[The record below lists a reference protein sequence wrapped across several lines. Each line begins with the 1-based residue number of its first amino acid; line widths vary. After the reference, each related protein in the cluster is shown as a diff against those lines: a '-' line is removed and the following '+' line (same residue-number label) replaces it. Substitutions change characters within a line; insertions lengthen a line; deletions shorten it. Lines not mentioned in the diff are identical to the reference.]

1 MTRLLVGLVWLLV
14 AGTAAGAAEEVQF
27 TAADGVRVFA
37 DVYRSGDG
45 ASAPVILLFH
55 QAGGDARGE
64 YTGIATRLLA
74 NGYNVVAVDLRS
86 GGDRFGGVNRTLA
99 HLERQDYGY
108 CEVYPDL
115 HAALDYTRHAGFDGP
130 LAAWGSS
137 YSAALVF
144 ELAARNAAQVNAV
157 LAFSPA
163 SGAPL
168 AACPLQ
174 HYLDVLA
181 APALALRPQSE
192 ADVESVQAQIRE
204 LAAYGV
210 PTYIANPGVHGA
222 SMLDAARVGAS
233 TEATWSV
240 VLQFLAE
247 SLRSDPQQPGAT
259 SDD

>member
-1 MTRLLVGLVWLLV
+1 MRKIIFSLMCLMA
-14 AGTAAGAAEEVQF
+14 AGPAAGAADAVQF
-27 TAADGVRVFA
+27 VAADGVQVFA
-37 DVYRSGDG
+37 DIYRSSNG

-64 YTGIATRLLA
+64 YAGIATRLLA
-74 NGYNVVAVDLRS
+74 NGYNVVAIDQRS

-99 HLERQDYGY
+99 NLERRDYGY
-108 CEVYPDL
+108 CEAYPDL
-115 HAALDYTRHAGFDGP
+115 QAALDYTRDAGFDGP

-144 ELAARNAAQVNAV
+144 QLAARNADEVSAI

-168 AACPLQ
+168 ADCPLQ

-181 APALALRPQSE
+181 APALALRPQTE
-192 ADVESVQAQIRE
+192 AEIESVQAQIRE

-210 PTYIANPGVHGA
+210 RTYIANPGVHGA
-222 SMLDAARVGAS
+222 SMLDADRVGAS

-240 VLQFLAE
+240 VLQFLAD
-247 SLRSDPQQPGAT
+247 SLCSD
-259 SDD
+259 